1 MSLRGW
7 GQEGLGEAKN
17 TSSLDFTTNIVWS
30 ACIHEKLVEFVLK
43 DRNLPSLN
51 GSHMPPHHL
60 LMLPH
65 SLDLFSLIY
74 IPHATIFPSSFPGL
88 PQYALFPS
96 KELKEDTPSSSF

>member
-1 MSLRGW
+1 
-7 GQEGLGEAKN
+7 
-17 TSSLDFTTNIVWS
+17 VWS
-30 ACIHEKLVEFVLK
+30 ACVHEKLVEFVLK

-51 GSHMPPHHL
+51 GSHMPPRHL

-96 KELKEDTPSSSF
+96 KELKGRHAFKQFQSMAQSKLPFF